1 MERAIYCTRVH
12 LPELIKNYKYKG
24 QDGKSIINLSVS
36 LYVIFSR

>member
-24 QDGKSIINLSVS
+24 QDGEFIINFGVFFTC
-36 LYVIFSR
+36 YF

>member
-24 QDGKSIINLSVS
+24 QDGEFYTVILINN
-36 LYVIFSR
+36 F